1 MLNWRKETEF
11 IIMRIGQSTDIHRL
25 VKDRKLILGGVEIPS
40 DLGLLGHSDADAL
53 THAIAEAVLGALAL
67 GDLGHWFPDTDPK
80 WEGCDSQVI
89 LREVARMMD
98 EKQYRIGNVDAL
110 IMIEKPKMAPH
121 IEQMRKNIAASLN
134 CDISRVS
141 IKATRGEGLGF
152 VGRREGVQAFA
163 AVLLEEKE

>member
-1 MLNWRKETEF
+1 M
-11 IIMRIGQSTDIHRL
+11 MRIGQSTDIHRL
-25 VKDRKLILGGVEIPS
+25 VEGRKLILGGVEIPS

-53 THAIAEAVLGALAL
+53 THAVAEAVLGALAL

-80 WEGCDSQVI
+80 WEGADSQII

-98 EKQYRIGNVDAL
+98 EKGYRIGNADAL

-121 IEQMRKNIAASLN
+121 IEQMRRNLAASLG
-134 CDISRVS
+134 CDISRISV
-141 IKATRGEGLGF
+141 KATRGEGLGF